1 MELHQI
7 LIKFYKV
14 AAINASAS
22 TKWNFCPVM
31 FVFRTFATLTRGH
44 LMLTEF
50 IIFDTV
56 QQHYNC
62 SCSMTFPLD
71 LPIEQTIK
79 NTTKSTPLLIFLK
92 GAT

>member
-1 MELHQI
+1 
-7 LIKFYKV
+7 
-14 AAINASAS
+14 
-22 TKWNFCPVM
+22 
-31 FVFRTFATLTRGH
+31 
-44 LMLTEF
+44 MLTEL

-79 NTTKSTPLLIFLK
+79 NTTKSTLLLIFLK